1 MDKLRLLELGQLM
14 LCAFTLS
21 LWLLIGLYHF
31 YHRRRVDRLEARIVE
46 LEREPVIL
54 PFPKPDELRSY
65 D

>member
-1 MDKLRLLELGQLM
+1 MAETFLQLWVACITGYAIIAQSQLWSMMRTLDATEERLR
-14 LCAFTLS
+14 
-21 LWLLIGLYHF
+21 
-31 YHRRRVDRLEARIVE
+31 E